1 VTNAHERFGWLE
13 FTRALKD
20 TTLRVRLRL
29 DRCIAEV
36 TDKGCDGKFH
46 LLSVI
51 GGDSD
56 IGATWAAVQQN
67 QVFKVEGAGFV
78 GLESSLGEKA
88 ECYCGSLSLPGRR
101 RPVRHLVAISAAM
114 AQTRVGAAVES
125 NRTILS
131 DDDPVFILYR
141 LSERFGLPVAPEWA
155 DWFTR
160 ELKRRRAMSA
170 LAGIGCS
177 PVLVSGTKA
186 KFLSW
191 ISRGLRRGLI
201 EFPESKEPISWPA
214 MAGFLGRGA
223 VHRECPVTEPFRV
236 GSAIREST
244 ETDIT

>member
-1 VTNAHERFGWLE
+1 MKNAHERFGWLE

-20 TTLRVRLRL
+20 TTVRVRLRL

-36 TDKGCDGKFH
+36 AENGRDGRFH
-46 LLSVI
+46 LLSLI

-67 QVFKVEGAGFV
+67 QVFKVEGADFAEAE
-78 GLESSLGEKA
+78 LSLGEKA
-88 ECYCGSLSLPGRR
+88 ESYRGSLSLPGRR
-101 RPVRHLVAISAAM
+101 RPIRHLVAVSAAL
-114 AQTRVGAAVES
+114 AQTRLGAAVES

-131 DDDPVFILYR
+131 DDDPVFVLYR
-141 LSERFGLPVAPEWA
+141 LSERFGLPVVPAWA

-160 ELKRRRAMSA
+160 ELKRRRAMTP

-186 KFLSW
+186 KFMNW

-201 EFPESKEPISWPA
+201 QFPESNGPIRWPA

-223 VHRECPVTEPFRV
+223 VPSEVPRDRTVRT
-236 GSAIREST
+236 
-244 ETDIT
+244 